1 MILLIKELRNWLE
14 ALLGILPGFTG
25 RFLRK
30 QYYRLRLQQAGG
42 QISIGKGVEIASPEN
57 ISLGNEIYIV
67 DGAILRACD
76 GRLVIGD
83 RFAVNGNA
91 RIVADC
97 GGEII
102 IGNEVMIG
110 PNVVIRASNHGHK
123 RHDISIWEQGQ
134 TGGRIV
140 IGDDVWI
147 AANAVILPGV
157 TIGSHSIIAAGAVV
171 TKDVAAYSI
180 VAGVPAKSIAKRN

>member
-1 MILLIKELRNWLE
+1 MLIEELRNWLE

-30 QYYRLRLQQAGG
+30 QYYRLLLQKAGR
-42 QISIGKGVEIASPEN
+42 QISIGKGVEIASPGN

-110 PNVVIRASNHGHK
+110 PNVVIRASNHGHD

-140 IGDDVWI
+140 IGDGVWI

-180 VAGVPAKSIAKRN
+180 AAGVPAKLIAKRN

>member
-1 MILLIKELRNWLE
+1 MTLLIEESRAWVEAFLR
-14 ALLGILPGFTG
+14 ILPGATG

-30 QYYRLRLQQAGG
+30 QYYRLRLQQTGS
-42 QISIGKGVEIASPEN
+42 QISIGTGVEIVSPRN
-57 ISLGNEIYIV
+57 ISLGNEIYMV

-110 PNVVIRASNHGHK
+110 PNVVIRASNHGHE
-123 RHDISIWEQGQ
+123 RHDVSIWEQGQ
-134 TGGRIV
+134 TGGKII

-157 TIGSHSIIAAGAVV
+157 TIGSHSIVAAGAVV